1 MKRTYT
7 ALQALDLIFDPLE
20 EDRDEAEPAEEEQ
33 EVSEEENTTDE
44 EESTDEKPPET
55 EEIFQSKDGNILWS
69 SIPPSDRRRMLG
81 TKRER
86 SPQGPTRSGAEL
98 AVMLARWRHQSQW
111 GQRMLLLMGRIS
123 VEEALA
129 LWSSQV
135 ELLPLRIQLLLPN
148 AQQLHLTLLPLYWHP
163 QTASRDLLSR
173 PEAAQNRLHHPT
185 NFQAPYR
192 HPQRWEPE
200 VAE

>member
-7 ALQALDLIFDPLE
+7 AFQALDLIFDPLE

-44 EESTDEKPPET
+44 EESTDEEPPEM

-86 SPQGPTRSGAEL
+86 SPQGPTSCISQLSHGD
-98 AVMLARWRHQSQW
+98 MLAN
-111 GQRMLLLMGRIS
+111 
-123 VEEALA
+123 V
-129 LWSSQV
+129 
-135 ELLPLRIQLLLPN
+135 
-148 AQQLHLTLLPLYWHP
+148 
-163 QTASRDLLSR
+163 
-173 PEAAQNRLHHPT
+173 
-185 NFQAPYR
+185 
-192 HPQRWEPE
+192 
-200 VAE
+200 

>member
-1 MKRTYT
+1 MKHELPLTYT
-7 ALQALDLIFDPLE
+7 LFTHLF
-20 EDRDEAEPAEEEQ
+20 
-33 EVSEEENTTDE
+33 
-44 EESTDEKPPET
+44 STHYT
-55 EEIFQSKDGNILWS
+55 GL
-69 SIPPSDRRRMLG
+69 LA
-81 TKRER
+81 
-86 SPQGPTRSGAEL
+86 RSGAEL

-135 ELLPLRIQLLLPN
+135 ELLPLRIQLLLLN
-148 AQQLHLTLLPLYWHP
+148 AQQLHLTLLPLYWQP
-163 QTASRDLLSR
+163 QTASRDLQSR

>member
-86 SPQGPTRSGAEL
+86 SPQGPTSCISQLSHGD
-98 AVMLARWRHQSQW
+98 MLAN
-111 GQRMLLLMGRIS
+111 
-123 VEEALA
+123 V
-129 LWSSQV
+129 
-135 ELLPLRIQLLLPN
+135 
-148 AQQLHLTLLPLYWHP
+148 
-163 QTASRDLLSR
+163 
-173 PEAAQNRLHHPT
+173 
-185 NFQAPYR
+185 
-192 HPQRWEPE
+192 
-200 VAE
+200 

>member
-1 MKRTYT
+1 
-7 ALQALDLIFDPLE
+7 
-20 EDRDEAEPAEEEQ
+20 
-33 EVSEEENTTDE
+33 
-44 EESTDEKPPET
+44 
-55 EEIFQSKDGNILWS
+55 
-69 SIPPSDRRRMLG
+69 
-81 TKRER
+81 
-86 SPQGPTRSGAEL
+86 
-98 AVMLARWRHQSQW
+98 
-111 GQRMLLLMGRIS
+111 MLLLMGRIS

-135 ELLPLRIQLLLPN
+135 ELLPLRIQLLLLN
-148 AQQLHLTLLPLYWHP
+148 AQQLAANLTLLPLYWQP

-200 VAE
+200 VKGSGEKMDAPADTGISSMAA